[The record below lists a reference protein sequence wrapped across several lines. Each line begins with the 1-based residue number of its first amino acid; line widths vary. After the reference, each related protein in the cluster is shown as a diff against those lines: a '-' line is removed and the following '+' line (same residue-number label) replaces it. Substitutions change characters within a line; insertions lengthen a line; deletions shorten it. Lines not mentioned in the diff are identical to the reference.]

1 MRFLLMHRVPEDAD
15 AAWKASPE
23 LHRRMNEFVDKLNA
37 NGVFLGGEGV
47 HKPSKGAAVRRRG
60 AEIKSTDGP
69 FAEAKEVI
77 GGFMIINAKDLA
89 EAKAVAE
96 EYITCF
102 AGVEEMSVEVR
113 QVVEADEI
121 PELLA

>member
-15 AAWKASPE
+15 AAWTASPE
-23 LHRRMNEFVDKLNA
+23 LHRRMNAFVEKLDA

-60 AEIKSTDGP
+60 AEIKSIDGP

-77 GGFMIINAKDLA
+77 GGFVIINAKDLA
-89 EAKAVAE
+89 EAKVVAE

-113 QVVEADEI
+113 QLIEPEEI
-121 PELLA
+121 PELLT

>member
-15 AAWKASPE
+15 AAWKGTPE
-23 LHRRMNEFVDKLNA
+23 LHRRMNAFVDKLDA

-47 HKPSKGAAVRRRG
+47 HRPSTGAAVRRRG

-102 AGVEEMSVEVR
+102 VGVDEMSVEVR
-113 QVVEADEI
+113 QVVEPEEI
-121 PELLA
+121 PGLLA